1 MSELLDRE
9 GSIPLYVQLTN
20 ILRDNIENHEW
31 EPNQKIPSENELNR
45 IYGVSRM
52 TARQVLS
59 QLVNDGLLFRV
70 QGKGTFVAPHKIS
83 TRSPTY
89 KGFREQLEQLG
100 YETTTTLLSADLVI
114 ADNLISRNL
123 GLPPGEKVYV
133 IRRLRRVDDEPISLH
148 MSYIPESLAPGLDR
162 YDTVKQ
168 QLCVVLAENYNLR
181 MGHVTETLE
190 STSATAEEAKLLG
203 VSRRAP
209 LLLLQQISDSSG
221 VRFEH
226 SKIVFRGDKIRLEFE
241 YDL

>member
-20 ILRDNIENHEW
+20 ILRDKIEHREW
-31 EPNQKIPSENELNR
+31 APNQKIPSENDLNR

-70 QGKGTFVAPHKIS
+70 QGKGTFVAPLKIG
-83 TRSPTY
+83 TRSPAY
-89 KGFREQLEQLG
+89 KGFREQLEQMG
-100 YETTTTLLSADLVI
+100 YETTTTLVSTDLVVGEG
-114 ADNLISRNL
+114 LISRNL
-123 GLPPGEKVYV
+123 GLQPGEKVYV
-133 IRRLRRVDDEPISLH
+133 LQRLRHIDGEPISLH
-148 MSYIPESLAPGLDR
+148 VSYVPESLAPGLDR
-162 YDTVKQ
+162 YDIVKQ
-168 QLCVVLAENYNLR
+168 QLCVVLEENFNLR
-181 MGHVTETLE
+181 MRHVTETLE
-190 STSATAEEAKLLG
+190 STSASALEAKLLG

-209 LLLLQQISDSSG
+209 LLLLQQFSDDSG